1 MAVLEVLSWPNKVL
15 STVAQRVL
23 DEPCDNLIADM
34 IETMD
39 SASGIGL
46 AAPQVGVSKRI
57 VTISSSVYG
66 QDVTE
71 EEGPTVLINP
81 EIIDGIGDTVLVES
95 CLSVPGSSF
104 WKQRANTIV
113 VRYEDADREKH
124 ERAFSGLPA
133 IVIQHECDHLDGI
146 TLADAASQEERRT
159 LLSGEVVN
167 AL

>member
-81 EIIDGIGDTVLVES
+81 EIIDGIGDMVLVES

-133 IVIQHECDHLDGI
+133 IVIQHECDHLD
-146 TLADAASQEERRT
+146 
-159 LLSGEVVN
+159 
-167 AL
+167 

>member
-81 EIIDGIGDTVLVES
+81 EIIDGIGDMVLVES